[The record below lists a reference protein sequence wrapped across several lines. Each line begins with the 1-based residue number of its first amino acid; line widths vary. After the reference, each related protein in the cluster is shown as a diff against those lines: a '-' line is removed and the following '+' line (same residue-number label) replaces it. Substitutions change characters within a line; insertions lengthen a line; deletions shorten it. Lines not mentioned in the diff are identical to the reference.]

1 MQNEGGI
8 YDILAWNG
16 EDLSG
21 TVLGLLDIMLVNYEL
36 DFYFLFMLDL
46 YFGLWEDDFYEML
59 DCEILDILVELNIM
73 FQLYL
78 FWYYV
83 YVLISNVFF

>member
-1 MQNEGGI
+1 MKTFAMDD
-8 YDILAWNG
+8 YD
-16 EDLSG
+16 
-21 TVLGLLDIMLVNYEL
+21 Y

-59 DCEILDILVELNIM
+59 DCEILDILAELNIM

-78 FWYYV
+78 FLYYI
-83 YVLISNVFF
+83 YVLISNVLFL